1 MEQGTEK
8 NPWKLR
14 TLSGS
19 SEYAV
24 YRDYISG
31 KEVIVC
37 VVGNTIFHYDYNCL
51 LDLHTLLKENGDW
64 IELGSTDEHTEAKN
78 NTIEAW
84 ARSEKNPIGG
94 WYGLKQG
101 SRGNFGA
108 YIAPLMVEL
117 GLAEITNDRNDKK
130 IRCLQ
135 TSLEY

>member
-14 TLSGS
+14 TLSGD
-19 SEYAV
+19 SEYTM
-24 YRDYISG
+24 YRDYIKG

-37 VVGNTIFHYDYNCL
+37 VVGSTRFQYDYNCL
-51 LDLHTLLKENGDW
+51 LDLYTLLKEKGDW
-64 IELGSTDEHTEAKN
+64 IELGSADEHSEVKE

-84 ARSEKNPIGG
+84 SRSEKNPIGG

-101 SRGNFGA
+101 SRGNFGT

-117 GLAEITNDRNDKK
+117 GLAEITDNQNENK
-130 IRCLQ
+130 IRSLQ
-135 TSLEY
+135 TTIEY

>member
-14 TLSGS
+14 TLSGD
-19 SEYAV
+19 SEYSM
-24 YRDYISG
+24 YRDYIKG
-31 KEVIVC
+31 KEIIVC
-37 VVGNTIFHYDYNCL
+37 VNGNTILQYDYNCL
-51 LDLHTLLKENGDW
+51 LDLHTLLKEKGDW
-64 IELGSTDEHTEAKN
+64 IELGSVDEYTEVRE

-101 SRGNFGA
+101 FRGNFGA

-117 GLAEITNDRNDKK
+117 GLAEITDNQNENK
-130 IRCLQ
+130 IRSLQ
-135 TSLEY
+135 STVEY

>member
-14 TLSGS
+14 TLSGD
-19 SEYAV
+19 SEYSM
-24 YRDYISG
+24 YRDYISRR
-31 KEVIVC
+31 EVIVC
-37 VVGNTIFHYDYNCL
+37 VVGNTTFHYDYNCL
-51 LDLHTLLKENGDW
+51 LDLHTLLKEKGDW
-64 IELGSTDEHTEAKN
+64 IELGSTDEHTEAKQ

-117 GLAEITNDRNDKK
+117 GLAEITNDRESKK
-130 IRCLQ
+130 IRYLQ
-135 TSLEY
+135 TI